1 MKKIFVLFFSLLLL
15 SGVTNAEDK
24 KFGKGVTLKESTKIS
39 DILENPVDF
48 LGKTV
53 MVEGEVADVCQKAGC
68 WLEVTDASAK
78 KIRVKVK
85 DGEIV
90 FPKKSKGRKI
100 KAEGMVY
107 ELKLSKEDAIE
118 FYEHVA
124 EEQGTKFDPSTI
136 TGPVTL
142 YQIKG
147 LGAVIDL
154 PKDKKQEATK

>member
-1 MKKIFVLFFSLLLL
+1 MRNLFVLFLAVLIA
-15 SGVTNAEDK
+15 SGVSLAKDK
-24 KFGKGVTLKESTKIS
+24 KFGKGVNLTESTKIS
-39 DILENPVDF
+39 KILEKPEEF

-53 MVEGEVADVCQKAGC
+53 MVEGEVAEVCQKAGC
-68 WLEVTDASAK
+68 WIEVKDASEK

-90 FPKKSKGRKI
+90 FPKKSKGNKI

-107 ELKLSKEDAIE
+107 ELKLSKEDALE
-118 FYEHVA
+118 YYEHVA
-124 EEQGTKFDPSTI
+124 EEQGTKFDPTTI

-147 LGAVIDL
+147 AGAVIDV
-154 PKDKKQEATK
+154 PEKKTSKKK